1 MWRLKPPHKV
11 NVKVKGGGVDGF
23 DFDGDV
29 DVVGALRATPV
40 SIGRGDRCFDFDFD
54 FVWRLCATRY
64 EAVGFV

>member
-11 NVKVKGGGVDGF
+11 KVKGGGVSDF

-40 SIGRGDRCFDFDFD
+40 SIGRGTVF
-54 FVWRLCATRY
+54 
-64 EAVGFV
+64 